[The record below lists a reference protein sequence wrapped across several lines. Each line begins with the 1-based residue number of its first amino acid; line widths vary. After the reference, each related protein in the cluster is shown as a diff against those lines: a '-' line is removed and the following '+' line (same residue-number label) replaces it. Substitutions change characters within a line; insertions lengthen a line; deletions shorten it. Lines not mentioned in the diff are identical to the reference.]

1 MSQLTDTQIDFIE
14 EQINQSQIQS
24 NELKEDLVDHFCCMI
39 EDDIKR
45 GLSFDA
51 AYEKAYQSV
60 CPNGFDEIHK
70 ESLLLLTSKNI
81 ITMKKTLYISGF
93 IASVLVTT
101 TFLFKALHWPGAG
114 IVILVGFFALVFV
127 FLPILLW
134 YLYRRE
140 ISRYG
145 SHKLKYVLGF
155 LGLAISLTGL
165 AFKLFHWPGAGVL
178 IVVGV
183 FILNF
188 GFLPFYFYRMYKS
201 TSQEVDPEKMT
212 RLWIYITGFAGAVL
226 FLTAGL
232 FKLQHWPA
240 SGVLLVLSILIINF
254 GFLPL
259 LFKRLYR
266 KSIA

>member
-1 MSQLTDTQIDFIE
+1 MSKLTDKQIDFIA
-14 EQINQSQIQS
+14 EQVNQSQIKTKD
-24 NELKEDLVDHFCCMI
+24 LKEDLIDHFCCMI
-39 EDDIKR
+39 EDDIKV
-45 GLSFDA
+45 GITFEDA
-51 AYEKAYQSV
+51 YRRAYQSV

-81 ITMKKTLYISGF
+81 IIMKKVLFISGF
-93 IASVLVTT
+93 ITSVLLTT

-114 IVILVGFFALVFV
+114 IIAAVSFFALVFV
-127 FLPILLW
+127 FLPILLM
-134 YLYRRE
+134 YLYRKE

-145 SHKLKYVLGF
+145 SHKLKYILGF

-165 AFKLFHWPGAGVL
+165 AFKIFHWPGAGIL
-178 IVVGV
+178 ITAGV

-201 TSQEVDPEKMT
+201 TGQQGDPEKMT
-212 RLWIYITGFAGAVL
+212 RVWLYISGVAGAAI

-232 FKLQHWPA
+232 FKIQHWPA

-266 KSIA
+266 KSLA